1 MSALGSLPALSFRLT
16 AVPLNKLPSR
26 LQAGWSNKPFN
37 LKKLN
42 KFLICADYHSA
53 QLYTPAAAK
62 AFAKWDNSRICF
74 NWSSLYFSVSLWLIG
89 KRWGDKTVCTNQC
102 NNNINTGLQQ
112 DFGPDL
118 CCTGIPRNICWKDW
132 KENPNLRGDV
142 KICMSA
148 SGGCVQRNDFPTWG
162 CLLKY
167 CTKSKLNLYFFP
179 FSASLT
185 VYFTTF
191 YPSNFIWWL

>member
-1 MSALGSLPALSFRLT
+1 MLIIIQLSCTLLQQPRHSPSGTTAEFVLTDPLCTSLS
-16 AVPLNKLPSR
+16 PS
-26 LQAGWSNKPFN
+26 
-37 LKKLN
+37 
-42 KFLICADYHSA
+42 D
-53 QLYTPAAAK
+53 
-62 AFAKWDNSRICF
+62 
-74 NWSSLYFSVSLWLIG
+74 SLANDEVI
-89 KRWGDKTVCTNQC
+89 KTVCTNQC

-191 YPSNFIWWL
+191 YPSNFIW